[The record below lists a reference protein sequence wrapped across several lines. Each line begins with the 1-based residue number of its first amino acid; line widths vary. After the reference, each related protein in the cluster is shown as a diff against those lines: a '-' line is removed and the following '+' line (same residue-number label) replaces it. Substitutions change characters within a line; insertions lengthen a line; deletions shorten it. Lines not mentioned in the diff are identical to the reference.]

1 MGLTESQTMPEL
13 PEVETVVRGIAPHLK
28 KHRITRVELRRPDL
42 RMPFP
47 AGFKKRLEGAAITTI
62 SRRAKYI
69 LIGLDTA
76 ETLVIHLGMSGSLM
90 FREQPFKKHDHVIF
104 TLDNGKK
111 LVFND
116 PRRFGLMD
124 LVEDIHSHKLFKH
137 LGVEP
142 LSEAFNSVTLGAS
155 LKTRSGPIKTAI
167 MDQKVVVG
175 VGNIYASES
184 LFQAHISPLR
194 KASSLKKSEISALCK
209 GIKNVLELAIKSG
222 GSSIKDFVQSSGNP
236 GYFQHRFEV
245 YGRANKPCLCAAKHG
260 TLKLTP
266 LVKKITQ
273 QGRATYYCSNC
284 QK

>member
-1 MGLTESQTMPEL
+1 MPEL

-28 KHRITRVELRRPDL
+28 KRRITQVELRRADL
-42 RMPFP
+42 RVPFP
-47 AGFKKRLEGAAITTI
+47 KGFKERLEGAGITGI

-69 LIGLDTA
+69 LIELDTA

-90 FREQPFKKHDHVIF
+90 FREAPFKKHDHVIF

-111 LVFND
+111 LIFHD

-124 LVEDIHSHKLFKH
+124 LVKDTKTHKLFAH

-142 LSEAFNSVTLGAS
+142 LAEGFNSVTLGAS

-194 KASSLKKSEISALCK
+194 KANSLKKSEISALCE

-222 GSSIKDFVQSSGNP
+222 GSSIKDFVQSSGKP
-236 GYFQHRFEV
+236 GYFQHSFEV
-245 YGRANKPCLCAAKHG
+245 YGHTNKPCLCAAKHG
-260 TLKLTP
+260 ILKITP

-273 QGRATYYCSNC
+273 QGRATYYCNNC

>member
-28 KHRITRVELRRPDL
+28 KRRIMQVELRRADL
-42 RMPFP
+42 RVPFP
-47 AGFKKRLEGAAITTI
+47 KGFRARVEGAAITSI
-62 SRRAKYI
+62 HRRAKYI
-69 LIGLDTA
+69 LIGLNTS
-76 ETLVIHLGMSGSLM
+76 ETLVIHLGMSGSLT
-90 FREQPFKKHDHVIF
+90 FYEGKPRKHDHVVF
-104 TLDNGKK
+104 TLDDGKK

-124 LVEDIHSHKLFKH
+124 LVKDTKTHKLFAH

-142 LSEAFNSVTLGAS
+142 LDDEFNFVTLKDS
-155 LKTRSGPIKTAI
+155 LSTRSGPIKTAI

-194 KASSLKKSEISALCK
+194 KANSLKKSEISALCDS
-209 GIKNVLELAIKSG
+209 IKNVLGIAIKAG

-236 GYFQHRFEV
+236 GYFQHSFEV

-260 TLKLTP
+260 ILKITP

-273 QGRATYYCSNC
+273 QGRATYYCSKC

>member
-1 MGLTESQTMPEL
+1 MPEL
-13 PEVETVVRGIAPHLK
+13 PEVETVVRGIAPYLK
-28 KHRITRVELRRPDL
+28 KRRITQVELRRADL
-42 RMPFP
+42 RVPFP
-47 AGFKKRLEGAAITTI
+47 KGFKERLEGAAITSIT
-62 SRRAKYI
+62 RRAKYI
-69 LIGLDTA
+69 LIGLNTA
-76 ETLVIHLGMSGSLM
+76 ETLVIHLGMSGSLT
-90 FREQPFKKHDHVIF
+90 FYEGPKRKHDHVVF
-104 TLDNGKK
+104 TLDDGKR

-116 PRRFGLMD
+116 PRRFGLME
-124 LVEDIHSHKLFKH
+124 LVKNTKTHKLFAH

-142 LSEAFNSVTLGAS
+142 LEKEFNSVTLGAS

-194 KASSLKKSEISALCK
+194 KASSLKKSEISALCDS
-209 GIKNVLELAIKSG
+209 IKNVLGSAIKSG
-222 GSSIKDFVQSSGNP
+222 GSSIKDFVQSSGKA
-236 GYFQHRFEV
+236 GYFQHSFEV